1 MALIQQPAFIM
12 MVLLALVALA
22 EKLSHRKI
30 FSFLGPAL
38 LVIIMA
44 AILANIGVIPT
55 ASNAPGIYFRI
66 FEYAAP
72 LGIFFLLL
80 QVRLADLR
88 FAGLPML
95 LMFVIASV
103 GTLIGCFLTWY
114 ILKPAENGVDL
125 AYAVTGMYASTY
137 IGGSVNLN
145 AVALHYDVTRN
156 GSLFALINAVDNI
169 VGTVWLMMTM
179 FLPLVFQKWFPRKQ
193 LKPPANNP
201 DPNKDVRDKMF
212 GGKEQINMED
222 SAILI
227 AFGFGTLWIS
237 NLISSRIPQIPSILV
252 LTTIALVLAQIKKI
266 HSLQGARLF
275 GFLLIMLFLAVIGA
289 FCDFS
294 VLAASGAL
302 VWFLLLWVGLMVVIH
317 GIVTFGLGALIGMDW
332 DIIAVSSNAVI
343 GGSASAPVCANSIGR
358 PDLQLPGLLAGSLGS
373 GVGTYIGILVAEIL
387 K

>member
-1 MALIQQPAFIM
+1 

-22 EKLSHRKI
+22 EKLSQTKI

-44 AILANIGVIPT
+44 AILANIGLIPT
-55 ASNAPGIYFRI
+55 AGNAPDLYFRI

-95 LMFVIASV
+95 LMFVIASI
-103 GTLIGCFLTWY
+103 GTLVGCFLTWFV
-114 ILKPAENGVDL
+114 LKPGENGVDM
-125 AYAVTGMYASTY
+125 AYAVTGMYVSTY
-137 IGGSVNLN
+137 IGGSVNFN

-156 GSLFALINAVDNI
+156 GSLFALLNAVDNI
-169 VGTVWLMMTM
+169 IGTVWLMLTM
-179 FLPLVFQKWFPRKQ
+179 LLPLAFQKWFPRRQ
-193 LKPPANNP
+193 LKAPASNSV
-201 DPNKDVRDKMF
+201 PNKDMRDKMF
-212 GGKEQINMED
+212 GGKEQINLQD

-227 AFGFGTLWIS
+227 AIGFGTLWIS
-237 NLISSRIPQIPSILV
+237 NLVNSIIPQVPSILV

-266 HSLQGARLF
+266 HSLQGAGLF
-275 GFLLIMLFLAVIGA
+275 GFLLIMIFLAVIGA

-294 VLAASGAL
+294 VLAGSGAL
-302 VWFLLLWVGLMVVIH
+302 VWFLLLWVALMVFVH
-317 GIVTFGLGALIGMDW
+317 GIVTFGLGALIKMDW
-332 DIIAVSSNAVI
+332 DIVAVSSNAVI
-343 GGSASAPVCANSIGR
+343 GGSASAPVCASSIGR